1 MKKLITL
8 IIIQF
13 VVTAGA
19 FGQNSFKKHY
29 TIAGAYLDID
39 ASVDNILQT
48 SDQGYLMSGYI
59 DDNVG
64 NLLGFL
70 LKVDEKGT
78 KEWERFYYDFV
89 FNHVV
94 ESGDNGF
101 FVFGSQ
107 TSWSIGSSVT
117 KFNSQGDVLWSKIV
131 PNAAAGYSI
140 DINQL
145 NSDIIFSCSGGGG
158 GNKLVCMD
166 SVGNV
171 RWAKSG
177 IGRAAST
184 LDGGYV
190 FATESGGVINF
201 IKYNAIGDTVWTKNY
216 NDASWAFFYLT
227 EVRRTLDGGFIIGG
241 IVGADG
247 CLIRT
252 DSVGDT
258 TWAKKYTDPFGSF
271 ELHEIVQLEDS
282 SFVISHGSGGAAYGA
297 GLTAIDNSGNI
308 IWSREVQP
316 YSTNNIGDVSISKT
330 TDGGLVQYFYELVY
344 PTFYGISLLKVN
356 SEGLVCGEPPIDLPT
371 SIGTTNPAV
380 GVGDTLA
387 SDSISLSN
395 YNLLE
400 DIFFFNTISDFQVVT
415 PPICLISVDSTSTQN
430 KVVWEKPVTAAI
442 DSFMVY
448 REFGSGSYGIVGSVP
463 YDSLSQFYD
472 NTIGVNPNITS
483 YRYKISAIDTCG
495 NESQLSDYHE
505 TIHLTTNVGLSG
517 EVNLIWDAY
526 EGFSFSYYRILR
538 DSTFSGDW
546 ELLDSVTSSNFT
558 YSDNNPPSIGAAYMI
573 EVVAPGTC
581 TSTKAV
587 NHNSSRSNKGTISGG
602 SATLAPESAF
612 LASTTQINTGQTVDF
627 LDQSANDPSG
637 WTWLFEGGTPAFSL
651 AQHPVG
657 ITYDTPGMYD
667 VTLIAANALGRDTLV
682 KTDYIE
688 VLPAT
693 SIQELVEQSVTLYP
707 NPTND
712 RVTVELSE
720 LALPCNLEV
729 IDLRGRTL
737 HSHSISESGEQI
749 DLTGLEHGIYFL
761 SIRYA
766 QGNIVKPVVVE

>member
-1 MKKLITL
+1 MKRLTTSL
-8 IIIQF
+8 FIQF
-13 VVTAGA
+13 LLISAA
-19 FGQNSFKKHY
+19 LGQNSFKKHY
-29 TIAGAYLDID
+29 TISGLYLDAE

-48 SDQGYLMSGYI
+48 SDQGYLISGYI
-59 DDNVG
+59 EDDFG
-64 NLLGFL
+64 NYIGSL
-70 LKVDEKGT
+70 LKVDDKGT

-89 FNHVV
+89 FYHVV
-94 ESGDNGF
+94 ESNDNGF
-101 FVFGSQ
+101 IVFGSQ
-107 TSWSIGSSVT
+107 TSVSIGSSVT

-131 PNAAAGYSI
+131 TNAAVGYSI

-145 NSDIIFSCSGGGG
+145 NSDIIFSCVGGGG
-158 GNKLVCMD
+158 GSKLVCMD

-171 RWAKSG
+171 RWAKTG
-177 IGRAAST
+177 TGRAAST

-190 FATESGGVINF
+190 FATASGGVINF

-216 NDASWAFFYLT
+216 NDASWAFFSLT

-241 IVGADG
+241 RVGADG
-247 CLIRT
+247 CVIRT
-252 DSVGDT
+252 DSLGDT

-271 ELHEIVQLEDS
+271 GLYEIVQLEDS

-316 YSTNNIGDVSISKT
+316 YSTNNIGEVSISKT

-344 PTFYGISLLKVN
+344 PVFYGISLIKLN

-371 SIGTTNPAV
+371 SIGPTNPTV

-395 YNLLE
+395 YNHLAAIL
-400 DIFFFNTISDFQVVT
+400 FFNTISDFQVVT

-448 REFGSGSYGIVGSVP
+448 REFGSGSYGVVGSVP

-505 TIHLTTNVGLSG
+505 TMHLTTNVGLSG

-538 DSTFSGDW
+538 DSTFSGD
-546 ELLDSVTSSNFT
+546 
-558 YSDNNPPSIGAAYMI
+558 
-573 EVVAPGTC
+573 
-581 TSTKAV
+581 
-587 NHNSSRSNKGTISGG
+587 
-602 SATLAPESAF
+602 
-612 LASTTQINTGQTVDF
+612 
-627 LDQSANDPSG
+627 
-637 WTWLFEGGTPAFSL
+637 
-651 AQHPVG
+651 
-657 ITYDTPGMYD
+657 
-667 VTLIAANALGRDTLV
+667 
-682 KTDYIE
+682 
-688 VLPAT
+688 
-693 SIQELVEQSVTLYP
+693 
-707 NPTND
+707 
-712 RVTVELSE
+712 
-720 LALPCNLEV
+720 
-729 IDLRGRTL
+729 
-737 HSHSISESGEQI
+737 
-749 DLTGLEHGIYFL
+749 
-761 SIRYA
+761 
-766 QGNIVKPVVVE
+766 

>member
-1 MKKLITL
+1 M
-8 IIIQF
+8 
-13 VVTAGA
+13 
-19 FGQNSFKKHY
+19 
-29 TIAGAYLDID
+29 
-39 ASVDNILQT
+39 
-48 SDQGYLMSGYI
+48 
-59 DDNVG
+59 
-64 NLLGFL
+64 
-70 LKVDEKGT
+70 
-78 KEWERFYYDFV
+78 
-89 FNHVV
+89 
-94 ESGDNGF
+94 
-101 FVFGSQ
+101 
-107 TSWSIGSSVT
+107 
-117 KFNSQGDVLWSKIV
+117 
-131 PNAAAGYSI
+131 
-140 DINQL
+140 
-145 NSDIIFSCSGGGG
+145 
-158 GNKLVCMD
+158 
-166 SVGNV
+166 
-171 RWAKSG
+171 
-177 IGRAAST
+177 
-184 LDGGYV
+184 
-190 FATESGGVINF
+190 
-201 IKYNAIGDTVWTKNY
+201 
-216 NDASWAFFYLT
+216 
-227 EVRRTLDGGFIIGG
+227 
-241 IVGADG
+241 
-247 CLIRT
+247 
-252 DSVGDT
+252 
-258 TWAKKYTDPFGSF
+258 
-271 ELHEIVQLEDS
+271 
-282 SFVISHGSGGAAYGA
+282 
-297 GLTAIDNSGNI
+297 
-308 IWSREVQP
+308 
-316 YSTNNIGDVSISKT
+316 
-330 TDGGLVQYFYELVY
+330 
-344 PTFYGISLLKVN
+344 
-356 SEGLVCGEPPIDLPT
+356 
-371 SIGTTNPAV
+371 
-380 GVGDTLA
+380 A

-395 YNLLE
+395 YNHLAAIL
-400 DIFFFNTISDFQVVT
+400 FYNTISDFQVVT
-415 PPICLISVDSTSTQN
+415 PPICLISVESTSTQN

-505 TIHLTTNVGLSG
+505 TMHLTTNVGLSG

-538 DSTFSGDW
+538 DSTFAGDW

-587 NHNSSRSNKGTISGG
+587 NHNSSRSNRGTISGG

-693 SIQELVEQSVTLYP
+693 SIQEFVEQSVTLYP

-729 IDLRGRTL
+729 KDINGRLIKAEAITSTTTAIDL
-737 HSHSISESGEQI
+737 SV
-749 DLTGLEHGIYFL
+749 LEGSVYLFRLYNSDFTHT
-761 SIRYA
+761 A
-766 QGNIVKPVVVE
+766 KVVKQ

>member
-1 MKKLITL
+1 MKRILSFLLLNCIGL
-8 IIIQF
+8 SA
-13 VVTAGA
+13 V
-19 FGQNSFKKHY
+19 FGQQSFKKHY
-29 TIAGAYLDID
+29 SVPAGYVEFPGYDD
-39 ASVDNILQT
+39 FPDNIVQT
-48 SDQGYLMSGYI
+48 TDNGYI
-59 DDNVG
+59 MCGYYDDGIANIIGFILKINDKG
-64 NLLGFL
+64 N
-70 LKVDEKGT
+70 
-78 KEWERFYYDFV
+78 KEWEKFYYGVKFDHIVETKDFGILAYGSDTEHSLGPGGSIIKLNK
-89 FNHVV
+89 F
-94 ESGDNGF
+94 GDE
-101 FVFGSQ
+101 
-107 TSWSIGSSVT
+107 
-117 KFNSQGDVLWSKIV
+117 LWSKFL
-131 PNAAAGYSI
+131 PDFRRGSSI
-140 DINQL
+140 DVNQV
-145 NSDIIFSCSGGGG
+145 NEDFVFSCSGGGIR
-158 GNKLVCMD
+158 LVCMD

-177 IGRAAST
+177 LGKVSPT
-184 LDGGYV
+184 SDGGYAV
-190 FATESGGVINF
+190 LSNQNLIR
-201 IKYNAIGDTVWTKNY
+201 YNANGDRIWTKNY
-216 NDASWAFFYLT
+216 SLPGEFVEHTY
-227 EVRRTLDGGFIIGG
+227 DGGFILAGG
-241 IVGADG
+241 GG
-247 CLIRT
+247 LLIKT
-252 DSVGDT
+252 DTAGDT
-258 TWAKKYTDPFGSF
+258 LWTRSLIHPSGIGS
-271 ELHEIVQLEDS
+271 IYDVVQLMDS
-282 SFVISHGSGGAAYGA
+282 SFIVTYFSTAASYEFGYSSIS
-297 GLTAIDNSGNI
+297 NSGDLL
-308 IWSREVQP
+308 WSREIQP
-316 YSTNNIGDVSISKT
+316 YSTEWMRPPNSIKT
-330 TDGGLVQYFYELVY
+330 DDNGFVLLTNEKVY
-344 PTFYGISLLKVN
+344 PEFTGGTILKFN
-356 SEGLVCGEPPIDLPT
+356 SDGLICGEPPIDLAV
-371 SIGTTNPAV
+371 SIGSAAITV

-387 SDSISLSN
+387 IDSITTMNYTPLEAVLS
-395 YNLLE
+395 
-400 DIFFFNTISDFQVVT
+400 FTSISQFQIVT

-442 DSFMVY
+442 DSFMIY

-472 NTIGVNPNITS
+472 NTVGVNPNITS

-505 TIHLTTNVGLSG
+505 TMHLTTNVGISG

-612 LASTTQINTGQTVDF
+612 LASTTQINAGQTVDF

-712 RVTVELSE
+712 RVTIELSE
-720 LALPCNLEV
+720 LALPCYLE
-729 IDLRGRTL
+729 IKDINGRLIRSERLTDTRSSADL
-737 HSHSISESGEQI
+737 S
-749 DLTGLEHGIYFL
+749 GLEGSVYLFRLYNSDFTHT
-761 SIRYA
+761 A
-766 QGNIVKPVVVE
+766 KVVKQ